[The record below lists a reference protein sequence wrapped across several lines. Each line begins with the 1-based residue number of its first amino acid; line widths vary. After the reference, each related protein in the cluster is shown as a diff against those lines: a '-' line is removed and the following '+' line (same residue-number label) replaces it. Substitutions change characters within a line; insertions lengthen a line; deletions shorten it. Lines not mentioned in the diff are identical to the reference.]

1 MFQMTKFWALQN
13 YSMMSLHWITLTGYT
28 LVKSVYITILILLLS
43 WLVLFIHYL
52 PKCRSRLVNMCKYM
66 GISPFG
72 TDAYLRY
79 MLRKRL
85 QE

>member
-1 MFQMTKFWALQN
+1 MFQMMKFWALQN

-28 LVKSVYITILILLLS
+28 LVKIVYITVLLLS
-43 WLVLFIHYL
+43 WLVLFIYNL
-52 PKCRSRLVNMCKYM
+52 LNCRPRLVNMCKYM